1 MYIGGCKMPLCPV
14 LVSEPPLAQVNQ
26 EELIDS
32 DR

>member
-1 MYIGGCKMPLCPV
+1 MYIGGYEMPPCPV
-14 LVSEPPLAQVNQ
+14 LVSEPLPAQVNQ